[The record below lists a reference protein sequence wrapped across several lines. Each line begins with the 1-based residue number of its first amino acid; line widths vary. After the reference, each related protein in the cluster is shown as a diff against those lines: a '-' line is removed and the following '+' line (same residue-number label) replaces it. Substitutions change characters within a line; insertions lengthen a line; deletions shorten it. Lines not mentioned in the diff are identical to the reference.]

1 MKIQLK
7 YFDLFPYPVQLYVN
21 GKPNYK
27 TNFGGLFSIFLI
39 VGSCFILLNKLMS
52 F

>member
-1 MKIQLK
+1 MKIKLK

-21 GKPNYK
+21 GNPSYK

-39 VGSCFILLNKLMS
+39 VGSCYLLFDKLLTY
-52 F
+52 